1 MVFRYPQD
9 PSLDYIKRVIG
20 TPGDTVEYRDKQ
32 LIINGQPITQK
43 PDGNYGYMASGLNY
57 ITTDVKAEHLGDHD
71 HKMMVQADAPSV
83 MPSQV
88 LDNFPHRDNCSY
100 DGQGRSFV
108 CKVPKGYYF
117 MMGDNR
123 DGSNDSRYWGF
134 VPDANIVGR
143 AFLIWMNFDELK
155 RIGTIIR

>member
-1 MVFRYPQD
+1 V
-9 PSLDYIKRVIG
+9 
-20 TPGDTVEYRDKQ
+20 
-32 LIINGQPITQK
+32 
-43 PDGNYGYMASGLNY
+43 
-57 ITTDVKAEHLGDHD
+57 TTDVKIEHLGHD
-71 HKMMVQADAPSV
+71 HKMMVQADAPTV

-88 LDNFPHRDNCSY
+88 LDNFPYRNNCSY
-100 DGQGRSFV
+100 DSQGRSFE
-108 CKVPKGYYF
+108 CKVPQGYYF

-143 AFLIWMNFDELK
+143 AFLIWMNFDDLG